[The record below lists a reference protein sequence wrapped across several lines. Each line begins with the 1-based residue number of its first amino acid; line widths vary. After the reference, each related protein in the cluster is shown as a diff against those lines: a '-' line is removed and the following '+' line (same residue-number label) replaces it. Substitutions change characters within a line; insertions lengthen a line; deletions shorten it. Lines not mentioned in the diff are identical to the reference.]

1 MLRTNMLRSVMA
13 TSDAAAP
20 APAGK
25 PAVVEKKPVRFLGL
39 FARVPRLVACART
52 TRERAHLQ
60 RARANEGRINPPS
73 LQYYS
78 ASLS

>member
-52 TRERAHLQ
+52 SRERAQTKDELTPPLSNTI
-60 RARANEGRINPPS
+60 ARR
-73 LQYYS
+73 
-78 ASLS
+78 